1 MPTFKLDDQEI
12 SFEPGETIIQAARK
26 VGTEIPHY
34 CWHPGLSVAAN
45 CRMCLVEIEPPPGQ
59 RAMMLD
65 VLDWDAKLGDYV
77 PRKKPKLQP
86 GCQIA
91 AVEGMVVRSDSSQ
104 HVHQAR
110 KTVQELLLLNH
121 PVDCPICDQAGECKL
136 QDYWLEH
143 GQFQKRMHDEPVHKP
158 KAVSFGPTIVY
169 DAERCVMCTRCIRFM
184 DEVAKDPVLEMRERG
199 NLNEISVAP
208 GRELDGHYTFMVDH
222 VCPVG
227 ALTTKDFRFKARVW
241 FLKSHDSI
249 CQGCATG
256 CNTHLDVD
264 PRNNKVHRQ
273 RPRENMAVNKFWMCD
288 EGVLTYRDAQEKRT
302 IHHLVDGQQVTLDK
316 ALKTVKDRFEG
327 VPANEIGVVLSAQA
341 SLEDNW
347 ALLELARTH
356 IGTKHVFFTAAPSG
370 YADDILISGDKN
382 SNRKGVELL
391 APHAR
396 GLADLI
402 QSVAGGVVTRLVV
415 LAGEAEDAAAAA
427 KLAGRVENIVYLSAS
442 ANPFVVEG
450 RGVVF
455 PICNWAETSGTY
467 VNKNGL
473 SQVAKKALEPLGSAR
488 PGWEVVSQVAA
499 VLGFTTSWQKLK
511 EVRGSLPSVTE
522 SPSAE

>member
-65 VLDWDAKLGDYV
+65 VLDWDAALGDYV

-169 DAERCVMCTRCIRFM
+169 DAERCVMCTRCVRFM

-241 FLKSHDSI
+241 FLKSHDSV

-370 YADDILISGDKN
+370 YADAILISGDKN

-391 APHAR
+391 APHAL

-402 QSVAGGVVTRLVV
+402 QSVAGGVVTRLIV

-427 KLAGRVENIVYLSAS
+427 KLAGRVENIVYLSAN

-450 RGVVF
+450 RGVLF
-455 PICNWAETSGTY
+455 PICNWAEASGTY
-467 VNKNGL
+467 INAGGL

-499 VLGFTTSWQKLK
+499 VLGFTTAWQKLK
-511 EVRGSLPSVTE
+511 EVRGHLPSVTA